1 MLKQMTYHTT
11 ADTELVLC
19 DASQG
24 SQEFVLVS
32 ILISGGD
39 NGGNITLKIDDF
51 DALFTV
57 GANDTISVSWP
68 IVVPAG
74 SKLIAI
80 ATGDGMKVSVSA
92 YYRAATEPLDLYPDE
107 DEVETV

>member
-1 MLKQMTYHTT
+1 MTYHTT

-19 DASQG
+19 DASQE
-24 SQEFVLVS
+24 SQEFLLVS

-39 NGGNITLKIDDF
+39 NGGNITLRIGAF
-51 DALFTV
+51 DAWFTV
-57 GANDTISVSWP
+57 GANDTIAISWP
-68 IVVPAG
+68 IAVPAG

-80 ATGDGMKVSVSA
+80 ATADGMKVSVSA
-92 YYRAATEPLDLYPDE
+92 YRRAVTDLIYPYPEE